1 MFLKAFN
8 LVFSYAEVLFIDE
21 KSKPLEIEDKINI
34 TLVIIDMEHIKWYIQ
49 LNLGVKY

>member
-1 MFLKAFN
+1 M
-8 LVFSYAEVLFIDE
+8 FSYTEVLFIGE

-34 TLVIIDMEHIKWYIQ
+34 TLFIIDMQHIKWYIQ